1 MTMISYVRT
10 YVCSKTPVSVFLQ
23 FSANPASAGW
33 LAAVGPGCERASGF
47 NPPSDIFDL
56 DACSAKE
63 VKVNNITKQNPV
75 ELTR

>member
-10 YVCSKTPVSVFLQ
+10 YVARPPFQCSCNSLRIQ
-23 FSANPASAGW
+23 LLLAGW

-75 ELTR
+75 QLTR